1 TDSFINTNI
10 SSCNRVNFCL
20 NFYIMINIEN
30 LTVYMKSRP
39 LLEDTSVHI
48 SDGQKIGIVGVNGSG
63 KSTLFRVL
71 KGELE
76 PTSGRVSFSSN
87 QKIAF
92 VEQEF
97 YDIEKT
103 VLDFVLSKDKDLM
116 LARQKLT
123 SCQPEELPEIYD
135 ELKRL
140 ESDTA
145 EGRVSRILSGLG
157 FTEDDLQK
165 KVSDFSGGWRMR
177 LALAGALFRYS
188 DILLLDEPTNH
199 LDLEAS
205 IWLENYLKKYS
216 KTLLIISHDRNLLNS
231 ICDGIIHFENKKLVS
246 YSGNYDNF
254 YKNYILK
261 HENEE
266 KLAKKQAEFK
276 AHLQSFVDRFRY
288 KATKAKQA
296 QSRLK
301 MLDKLQDISVTQLDK
316 SCHFEF
322 PTSPELPTPLVKIE
336 NGSVGYGD
344 NIVLNK
350 ININIT
356 PQDRIGI
363 LGKNG
368 NGKSTL
374 AKLIYG
380 DLQLKKGSINRQSK
394 LNIGFFTQHQMEEL
408 PLDMSPF
415 EYISSLLPQKNE
427 TEIRSILGNFGISGD
442 VAITKIMD
450 LSGGEKSRV
459 VFTKLSLNNPSILIL
474 DEPTNHLDIQA
485 RDALIE
491 ALNNYSGAVL
501 LITHDFNFLNMVVD
515 DLWLVD
521 NHTCTMFN
529 GSMDDYKK
537 LLLSRDNEVV
547 KKEKSLPE
555 KEVVKTQLPKP
566 KHKNLQKLEEDIASL
581 EREKFEIIEKLQTQ
595 LSSEELIKLSK
606 RLDVIETIL
615 PIRENE
621 WLSLQE
627 E

>member
-1 TDSFINTNI
+1 
-10 SSCNRVNFCL
+10 
-20 NFYIMINIEN
+20 MINIEN
-30 LTVYMKSRP
+30 LTVYMKSRS

-76 PTSGRVSFSSN
+76 PTSGKINFSSN

-97 YDIEKT
+97 YDIDKT
-103 VLDFVLSKDKDLM
+103 VLDFVLSKDKELVS
-116 LARQKLT
+116 ARKKLT
-123 SCQPEELPEIYD
+123 TCNPDELPEIYD

-157 FTEDDLQK
+157 FSEDDLQK

-216 KTLLIISHDRNLLNS
+216 KTLLIISHDRNLLNN

-246 YSGNYDNF
+246 YSGNYNNF

-322 PTSPELPTPLVKIE
+322 PQALDLPTPLVKIE
-336 NGSVGYGD
+336 NGSVGYDD

-380 DLQLKKGSINRQSK
+380 DLQLKKGSIHRQPK

-415 EYISSLLPQKNE
+415 EYISSLLPQKTE

-442 VAITKIMD
+442 VAITKIKD

-459 VFTKLSLNNPSILIL
+459 VFTKLSLDKPSILIL

-491 ALNNYSGAVL
+491 ALNNYNGAVL

-515 DLWLVD
+515 DLWLVE
-521 NHTCTMFN
+521 NHTCIPFN
-529 GSMDDYKK
+529 GTMDDYKK
-537 LLLSRDNEVV
+537 LLLSKDKYVV
-547 KKEKSLPE
+547 KKEKTIPE
-555 KEVVKTQLPKP
+555 KDNPKPQHEQKP
-566 KHKNLQKLEEDIASL
+566 KHKNLQKLEEDILSL
-581 EREKFEIIEKLQTQ
+581 ETEKSEILEKLQTP
-595 LSSEELIKLSK
+595 LPSSELIKLSK

>member
-1 TDSFINTNI
+1 
-10 SSCNRVNFCL
+10 
-20 NFYIMINIEN
+20 
-30 LTVYMKSRP
+30 MKSRS

-76 PTSGRVSFSSN
+76 PTSGKINFSSN

-97 YDIEKT
+97 YDIDKT
-103 VLDFVLSKDKDLM
+103 VLDFVLSKDKELV
-116 LARQKLT
+116 LARKKLT
-123 SCQPEELPEIYD
+123 TCSPDELPEIYD

-157 FTEDDLQK
+157 FSEDDLQK

-216 KTLLIISHDRNLLNS
+216 KTLLIISHDRNLLNN

-246 YSGNYDNF
+246 YSGNYNNF

-322 PTSPELPTPLVKIE
+322 PQALDLPTPLVKIE
-336 NGSVGYGD
+336 NGSVGYDD

-380 DLQLKKGSINRQSK
+380 DLQLKKGSIHRQPK

-415 EYISSLLPQKNE
+415 EYISSLLPQKTE

-442 VAITKIMD
+442 VAITKIKD

-459 VFTKLSLNNPSILIL
+459 VFTKLSLDKPSILIL

-491 ALNNYSGAVL
+491 ALNNYNGAVL

-515 DLWLVD
+515 DLWLVE
-521 NHTCTMFN
+521 NHTCIPFN
-529 GSMDDYKK
+529 GTMDDYKK
-537 LLLSRDNEVV
+537 LLLSKDKDVV
-547 KKEKSLPE
+547 KKEKTIPE
-555 KEVVKTQLPKP
+555 KDNPKPQHEQKP
-566 KHKNLQKLEEDIASL
+566 KHKNLQKLEEDILSL
-581 EREKFEIIEKLQTQ
+581 ETEKSEILEKLQTP
-595 LSSEELIKLSK
+595 LPSSELIKLSK

>member
-1 TDSFINTNI
+1 
-10 SSCNRVNFCL
+10 
-20 NFYIMINIEN
+20 
-30 LTVYMKSRP
+30 MKSRS

-76 PTSGRVSFSSN
+76 PTSGKINFSSN

-97 YDIEKT
+97 YDIDKT
-103 VLDFVLSKDKDLM
+103 VLDFVLSKDKELVS
-116 LARQKLT
+116 ARKKLT
-123 SCQPEELPEIYD
+123 TCSPDELPEIYD

-157 FTEDDLQK
+157 FSEDDLQK

-216 KTLLIISHDRNLLNS
+216 KTLLIISHDRNLLNN

-246 YSGNYDNF
+246 YSGNYNNF

-322 PTSPELPTPLVKIE
+322 PQALDLPTPLVKIE
-336 NGSVGYGD
+336 NGSVGYDD

-380 DLQLKKGSINRQSK
+380 DLQLKKGSIHRQPK

-415 EYISSLLPQKNE
+415 EYISSLLPQKTE

-442 VAITKIMD
+442 VAITKIKD

-459 VFTKLSLNNPSILIL
+459 VFTKLSLDKPSILIL

-491 ALNNYSGAVL
+491 ALNNYNGAVL

-515 DLWLVD
+515 DLWLVE
-521 NHTCTMFN
+521 NHTCIPFN
-529 GSMDDYKK
+529 GTMDDYKK
-537 LLLSRDNEVV
+537 LLLSKDKDVV
-547 KKEKSLPE
+547 KKEKTIPE
-555 KEVVKTQLPKP
+555 KDNPKPQHEQKP
-566 KHKNLQKLEEDIASL
+566 KHKNLQKLEEDILSL
-581 EREKFEIIEKLQTQ
+581 ETEKSEILEKLQTP
-595 LSSEELIKLSK
+595 LPSSELIKLSK

>member
-1 TDSFINTNI
+1 
-10 SSCNRVNFCL
+10 
-20 NFYIMINIEN
+20 MINIEN
-30 LTVYMKSRP
+30 LTVYMKSRS

-76 PTSGRVSFSSN
+76 PTSGKINFSSN

-97 YDIEKT
+97 YDIDKT
-103 VLDFVLSKDKDLM
+103 VLDFVLSKDKELVS
-116 LARQKLT
+116 ARKKLT
-123 SCQPEELPEIYD
+123 TCNPDELPEIYD

-157 FTEDDLQK
+157 FSEDDLQK

-216 KTLLIISHDRNLLNS
+216 KTLLVISHDRNLLNN

-246 YSGNYDNF
+246 YSGNYNNF

-322 PTSPELPTPLVKIE
+322 PQALDLPTPLVKIE
-336 NGSVGYGD
+336 NGSVGYDD

-380 DLQLKKGSINRQSK
+380 DLQLKKGSIHRQPK

-415 EYISSLLPQKNE
+415 EYISSLLPQKTE

-442 VAITKIMD
+442 VAITKIKD

-459 VFTKLSLNNPSILIL
+459 VFTKLSLDKPSILIL

-491 ALNNYSGAVL
+491 ALNNYNGAVL

-515 DLWLVD
+515 DLWLVE
-521 NHTCTMFN
+521 NHTCIPFN
-529 GSMDDYKK
+529 GTMDDYKK
-537 LLLSRDNEVV
+537 LLLSKDKDVV
-547 KKEKSLPE
+547 KKEKTIPE
-555 KEVVKTQLPKP
+555 KDNPKPQHEQKP
-566 KHKNLQKLEEDIASL
+566 KHKNLQKLEEDILSL
-581 EREKFEIIEKLQTQ
+581 ETEKSEILEKLQTP
-595 LSSEELIKLSK
+595 LPSSELIKLSK

>member
-1 TDSFINTNI
+1 
-10 SSCNRVNFCL
+10 
-20 NFYIMINIEN
+20 
-30 LTVYMKSRP
+30 MKSRS

-48 SDGQKIGIVGVNGSG
+48 HDGQKIGIVGVNGSG
-63 KSTLFRVL
+63 KSTLFKVL

-76 PTSGRVSFSSN
+76 ATSGKVSFSEN

-97 YDIEKT
+97 YDIDKT
-103 VLDFVLSKDKDLM
+103 VMDFVLSKDKELTFF
-116 LARQKLT
+116 REKLK
-123 SCQPEELPEIYD
+123 SCNPEELPEIYD

-145 EGRVSRILSGLG
+145 EGRISHILSGLG
-157 FTEDDLQK
+157 FTEDDLHK

-216 KTLLIISHDRNLLNS
+216 KTLLIISHDRNLLNN
-231 ICDGIIHFENKKLVS
+231 ICDGIIHFENKKLIS

-266 KLAKKQAEFK
+266 RLAKKQAEVK

-301 MLDKLQDISVTQLDK
+301 MLNKLQDISITQLDK

-344 NIVLNK
+344 LTVLNK
-350 ININIT
+350 LNINIT
-356 PQDRIGI
+356 PSDRIGI

-368 NGKSTL
+368 NGKTTL

-380 DLQLKKGSINRQSK
+380 DLKLQKGSFFKQTK

-415 EYISSLLPQKNE
+415 EYIQSLLPQKTE

-442 VAITKIMD
+442 VATTKIKE

-459 VFTKLSLNNPSILIL
+459 VFTKLSIGSPSILIL

-491 ALNNYSGAVL
+491 ALNNYNGAVL

-521 NHTCTMFN
+521 NHTCTSFN

-537 LLLSRDNEVV
+537 LLLAKDSFNTKNESKKLDK
-547 KKEKSLPE
+547 KKEA
-555 KEVVKTQLPKP
+555 TQKQIEQIQSKP
-566 KHKNLQKLEEDIASL
+566 KHKNLQKLEEDIESL
-581 EREKFEIIEKLQTQ
+581 EKEKTEIIQKLQTQ
-595 LSSEELIKLSK
+595 LSSDELIKLSK

>member
-1 TDSFINTNI
+1 
-10 SSCNRVNFCL
+10 
-20 NFYIMINIEN
+20 MINIEN
-30 LTVYMKSRP
+30 LTVYMKSRS

-76 PTSGRVSFSSN
+76 PTSGKINFSSN

-97 YDIEKT
+97 YDIDKT
-103 VLDFVLSKDKDLM
+103 VLDFVLSKDKELVS
-116 LARQKLT
+116 ARKKLT
-123 SCQPEELPEIYD
+123 TCSPDELPEIYD

-157 FTEDDLQK
+157 FSEDDLQK

-216 KTLLIISHDRNLLNS
+216 KTLLIISHDRNLLNN

-246 YSGNYDNF
+246 YSGNYNNF

-322 PTSPELPTPLVKIE
+322 PQALDLPTPLVKIE
-336 NGSVGYGD
+336 NGSVGYDD

-380 DLQLKKGSINRQSK
+380 DLQLKKGSIHRQPK

-415 EYISSLLPQKNE
+415 EYISSLLPQKTE

-442 VAITKIMD
+442 VAITKIKD

-459 VFTKLSLNNPSILIL
+459 VFTKLSLDKPSILIL

-491 ALNNYSGAVL
+491 ALNNYNGAVL

-515 DLWLVD
+515 DLWLVE
-521 NHTCTMFN
+521 NHTCIPFN
-529 GSMDDYKK
+529 GTMDDYKK
-537 LLLSRDNEVV
+537 LLLSKDKDVV
-547 KKEKSLPE
+547 KKEKTIPE
-555 KEVVKTQLPKP
+555 KDNPKPQHEQKP
-566 KHKNLQKLEEDIASL
+566 KHKNLQKLEEDILSL
-581 EREKFEIIEKLQTQ
+581 ETEKSEILEKLQTS
-595 LSSEELIKLSK
+595 LPSSELIKLSK

>member
-1 TDSFINTNI
+1 
-10 SSCNRVNFCL
+10 
-20 NFYIMINIEN
+20 MINIEN
-30 LTVYMKSRP
+30 LTVYMKSRS

-76 PTSGRVSFSSN
+76 PTSGKINFSSN

-97 YDIEKT
+97 YDIDKT
-103 VLDFVLSKDKDLM
+103 VLDFVLSKDKELVS
-116 LARQKLT
+116 ARKKLT
-123 SCQPEELPEIYD
+123 TCSPDELPEIYD

-157 FTEDDLQK
+157 FSEDDLQK

-216 KTLLIISHDRNLLNS
+216 KTLLIISHDRNLLNN

-246 YSGNYDNF
+246 YSGNYNNF

-322 PTSPELPTPLVKIE
+322 PQALDLPTPHEKIE
-336 NGSVGYGD
+336 NGSVGYND

-374 AKLIYG
+374 VKLIYG
-380 DLQLKKGSINRQSK
+380 DLQLKKGSIHRQPK

-415 EYISSLLPQKNE
+415 EYISSLLPQKTE

-442 VAITKIMD
+442 VAITKIKD

-459 VFTKLSLNNPSILIL
+459 VFTKLSLDKPSILIL

-491 ALNNYSGAVL
+491 ALNNYNGAVL

-515 DLWLVD
+515 DLWLVE
-521 NHTCTMFN
+521 NHTCIPFN
-529 GSMDDYKK
+529 STMDDYKK
-537 LLLSRDNEVV
+537 LLLSKDKDVV
-547 KKEKSLPE
+547 KKEKTIPE
-555 KEVVKTQLPKP
+555 KDNPKPKPQHEQKP
-566 KHKNLQKLEEDIASL
+566 KHKNLQKLEEDILSL
-581 EREKFEIIEKLQTQ
+581 ETEKSEILEKLQTP
-595 LSSEELIKLSK
+595 LPSSELIKLSK